1 MNGTGI
7 RSPRALIQAA
17 DALQVVL
24 AMFAAYAL
32 HSLLWTRFAF
42 IRAPAGPEGFILL
55 AYLALPL
62 WVVLVAL
69 LGLDRPLERRW
80 SITQTVLRLLALH
93 LLGLAALT
101 AVTFVTKTVVNRS
114 IVAMFLA
121 LSFAFMLAERLALRQ
136 WAKRQHAKG
145 NTRGRL
151 LLVGEP
157 GQSMQR
163 FLDGLRADPFPPE
176 VIGYLGRH
184 ESDGGAPKHLGALG
198 QLPAVLHDEAVDA
211 VVVLAQLSPRRAGW
225 VVQVCAD
232 LGLSASIP
240 LPWPQVPRLA
250 PHVESG
256 AGTHFLFFAPSTRRV
271 AQLAVKQVMDLVLA
285 SAAVVVLLPVF
296 IGIALAIVLLDGR
309 PVVFSQV
316 RVGLHGRRFRMLK
329 FRTMLNDSDELKPAL
344 AAPDEVDCPAFKVRH
359 DPRVTRLGEFLRRT
373 SLDELPQLFHVLG
386 GAMSLVGP
394 RPLPEQEQQRIHG
407 SQRRRLSMKPGITG
421 LWQTSGRSNVGF
433 AEWMRMDQE
442 YVDRWSLGLDLRLLL
457 ASIPAV
463 LSRRGA
469 R

>member
-7 RSPRALIQAA
+7 RSPRTVIQAA
-17 DALQVVL
+17 DALLVVL
-24 AMFAAYAL
+24 VMFVAYAL
-32 HSLLWTRFAF
+32 HSLLWPHFTFL
-42 IRAPAGPEGFILL
+42 RAPAGPEGFILL

-62 WVVLVAL
+62 WVILVAI
-69 LGLDRPLERRW
+69 LGLDRPLEMRW
-80 SITQTVLRLLALH
+80 SVAHTVLRLIGLH
-93 LLGLAALT
+93 LLGFAALT
-101 AVTFVTKTVVNRS
+101 AITFITKTVVNRS

-121 LSFAFMLAERLALRQ
+121 LSFIFMLAERLALRQ

-145 NTRGRL
+145 HTRGRL
-151 LLVGEP
+151 LLVGKP
-157 GQSMQR
+157 GPTMQR
-163 FLDGLRADPFPPE
+163 FIDGLHADPFPPE

-184 ESDGGAPKHLGALG
+184 ESDLSAPKHLGTLG
-198 QLPAVLHDEAVDA
+198 QLPAVLHHEAVDA
-211 VVVLAQLSPRRAGW
+211 VVVLEQLSPRRAGW
-225 VVQVCAD
+225 VVNVCAD

-240 LPWPQVPRLA
+240 LPWQHVSSLT
-250 PHVESG
+250 PHVEAG
-256 AGTHFLFFAPSTRRV
+256 AGNDFLFFAPTARRA
-271 AQLAVKQVMDLVLA
+271 AQLAVKQVLDLVLA

-309 PVVFSQV
+309 PLVFSQV
-316 RVGLHGRRFRMLK
+316 RVGLHGRRFRMFK
-329 FRTMLNDSDELKPAL
+329 FRTMMKGADAFKDDL
-344 AAPDEVDCPAFKVRH
+344 AALNEVDGPAFKATH
-359 DPRVTRLGEFLRRT
+359 DPRVTRLGAFLRRT

-386 GAMSLVGP
+386 GSMSLVGP

-421 LWQTSGRSNVGF
+421 LWQTNGRSDVGF
-433 AEWMRMDQE
+433 ADWMRMDQE

-457 ASIPAV
+457 VTLPAV